1 MDSPSDCPLV
11 TSPLAYLLLIMQLS
25 IALLHPLLVVLVV
38 LLLLDLLGF
47 PHPLHRLLAV
57 PCVHRTHYHV
67 E

>member
-1 MDSPSDCPLV
+1 
-11 TSPLAYLLLIMQLS
+11 MQLS
-25 IALLHPLLVVLVV
+25 IALLRSLLVLLVV